1 MADENATQKLGS
13 PISVE
18 FTPDGRQAIRR
29 AAYLSERSL
38 SAFIRQAALDAAARV
53 NEKAMPRAA

>member
-1 MADENATQKLGS
+1 MTDDNATQKLGK

-18 FTPDGRQAIRR
+18 FTAEGRQEIRR
-29 AAYLSERSL
+29 ACFLSERSM

-53 NEKAMPRAA
+53 NADALPKAA

>member
-1 MADENATQKLGS
+1 MTDKHATQKLGS

-29 AAYLSERSL
+29 AAYLSEQSL
-38 SAFIRQAALDAAARV
+38 SAFVRAAALQAAAAVTDNDR
-53 NEKAMPRAA
+53 KAA